1 MYYVYITISLKFF
14 FVRQPCTL
22 PKLQKPHVSTILCGK
37 SHNIFVLL
45 WLLLHFLMTCL
56 LYCNCRSMVSATIRD
71 HQRQPLQQ
79 PHAKLERPKHAK
91 TKNLMK
97 PVITCLFQVKTW
109 PLCMDT
115 RVVYRRQSSR
125 AGAALL
131 AVAQLQESRWHVP
144 LARKHHFLMSV
155 VWIWCTARERAFQF
169 SWCMLELFFPEPC
182 CPFVRVLQSIFLDG
196 KLWSFVYRIMY
207 TKSWLVQGHGFAHLR
222 VYLHGWNCN
231 AVCDL
236 QKGTWNMFGIQGCAS
251 LSWNMFSKW
260 TCAGPL
266 SLSLSLSPSLPPSL
280 ARSLARSLSLSLSL
294 SLALS
299 LSPSLPLSLSRV

>member
-1 MYYVYITISLKFF
+1 MSRQDCELSKFGLSIDASTGELKLAPGCPEVPFDLLYHICIYTYMYYVYITISLKFF

-45 WLLLHFLMTCL
+45 WLLLRFLMTCL

-115 RVVYRRQSSR
+115 RVVYRRQS
-125 AGAALL
+125 
-131 AVAQLQESRWHVP
+131 
-144 LARKHHFLMSV
+144 
-155 VWIWCTARERAFQF
+155 
-169 SWCMLELFFPEPC
+169 
-182 CPFVRVLQSIFLDG
+182 
-196 KLWSFVYRIMY
+196 
-207 TKSWLVQGHGFAHLR
+207 
-222 VYLHGWNCN
+222 
-231 AVCDL
+231 
-236 QKGTWNMFGIQGCAS
+236 
-251 LSWNMFSKW
+251 
-260 TCAGPL
+260 
-266 SLSLSLSPSLPPSL
+266 
-280 ARSLARSLSLSLSL
+280 
-294 SLALS
+294 
-299 LSPSLPLSLSRV
+299 